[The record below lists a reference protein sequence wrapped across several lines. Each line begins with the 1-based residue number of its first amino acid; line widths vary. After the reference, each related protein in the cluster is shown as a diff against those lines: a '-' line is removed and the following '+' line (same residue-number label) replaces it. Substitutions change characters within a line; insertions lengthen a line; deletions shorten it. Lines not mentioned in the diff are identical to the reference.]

1 MSGLISG
8 FGSVRVQAFCRV
20 LVECAGQSGCLGS
33 LGSEHLHHFPLNPG
47 NNVTR
52 TRLLSCN

>member
-1 MSGLISG
+1 MSELISG
-8 FGSVRVQAFCRV
+8 FVSVRVQAFCRA
-20 LVECAGQSGCLGS
+20 LVDCAGQSGCLGS
-33 LGSEHLHHFPLNPG
+33 LGSEHLHHFPLSPG